1 MKNILLSA
9 ACIMSL
15 FFISACNEQGVDYD
29 TTLPIAKPNVADS
42 ANINAN
48 VQQMVPSI
56 SVPSNVAKNSLAINP
71 EHGQPGHRCDI
82 AVGAPLNPPAQQ
94 AQPTARPVQ
103 PAPHVLT
110 NSNTSGAVTLNP
122 PHGQPGHDCAIPV
135 GQPLKS

>member
-1 MKNILLSA
+1 MKNILLLA
-9 ACIMSL
+9 ACTMSL

-29 TTLPIAKPNVADS
+29 TTLPKAQPNVADS
-42 ANINAN
+42 TNTNAN
-48 VQQMVPSI
+48 VQQMVPPV

-82 AVGAPLNPPAQQ
+82 AVGAPLNSPAQQ
-94 AQPTARPVQ
+94 AQPAVGPAQ
-103 PAPHVLT
+103 PATNVLT
-110 NSNTSGAVTLNP
+110 NTNTSGAVTLNP